1 MPVTFPLKINDLW
14 QIKKDNVQWIM
25 ERRTNKKDGSGFSRW
40 MANSFVHDKHIV
52 ERVLREEKITYPP
65 DALDALPIK
74 FIR

>member
-1 MPVTFPLKINDLW
+1 
-14 QIKKDNVQWIM
+14 M